1 MNEQMRVT
9 CNSTAEKARYCPFW
23 NVPICWWLGVG
34 RGGGTDT
41 GNTHSEQGAGV
52 SHLHRVMLTVG
63 VTGHQTGGSLVWGE
77 DGASRKSQDGRLVG
91 SLLACGA

>member
-34 RGGGTDT
+34 WGGGTDT

-52 SHLHRVMLTVG
+52 SHLH
-63 VTGHQTGGSLVWGE
+63 
-77 DGASRKSQDGRLVG
+77 
-91 SLLACGA
+91 